1 MEVLYKFEDL
11 LLDEIESLVEKRD
24 LSPTEIERGKMAVC
38 AIKEIEEAMAMSRYS
53 GDEYSEAGRSYD
65 NMSGARGRSARTGR
79 YISNDSSR
87 MSYTGRNSYNNSYN
101 SMTSNHD
108 RKDMIMDLE
117 MEMNKATNDRD
128 RQTIADMI
136 SILQQ
141 NRH

>member
-11 LLDEIESLVEKRD
+11 LLDEIENLVAKRD

-38 AIKEIEEAMAMSRYS
+38 AIKEIEEAMAMPRYS
-53 GDEYSEAGRSYD
+53 GDEYSETGRSYD

-87 MSYTGRNSYNNSYN
+87 MSYAGRNSYN
-101 SMTSNHD
+101 SMASNHD

-117 MEMNKATNDRD
+117 MEMDKATNDRD
-128 RQTIADMI
+128 RQTISDMI
-136 SILQQ
+136 AIL
-141 NRH
+141 NSRR